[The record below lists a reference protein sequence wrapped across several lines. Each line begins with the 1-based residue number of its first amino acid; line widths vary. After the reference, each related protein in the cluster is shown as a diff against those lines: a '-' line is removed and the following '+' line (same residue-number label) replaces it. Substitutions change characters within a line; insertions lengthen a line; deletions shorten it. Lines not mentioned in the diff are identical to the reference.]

1 MTRPVLVVGGGLGG
15 VATALGLAQQGRSV
29 RLLEQSAEI
38 APIGYGVQI
47 GPNVLPVLAR
57 LGLGDEVRRAA
68 YLPDDLLLLDAY
80 TGEHLVRVPL
90 KGEAFERRYPAPY
103 IAIHRVDLHEIL
115 LKAIRQLPNVD
126 LNQATTVSGYTQTGD
141 AVQVQTEAGGSIEGC
156 ALVAADGLRSRLR
169 AQMHPEDAS
178 RDTGYVAH
186 RTIVNMREAP
196 ASLQRRTGVTMWTG
210 DGFHVIYY
218 PLRERTEMNIVAV
231 FHVPAGLE
239 PTDNDGYRNY
249 IDEIAAKAQ
258 PEVRDVISVVNLER
272 RWAIADRNPLRRW
285 ADGRVTLLGDSAHAT
300 LQSLAQGAGMALE
313 DAAELTTLMA
323 KSPDEPAR
331 AFAAFQRQRFVR
343 TARVQLESRALWHT
357 YHCGGADAE
366 VRTQQLQERTTEDLY
381 RCFDWLWNPATAR
394 GAVPS
399 ELKQGT
405 YERSAG

>member
-1 MTRPVLVVGGGLGG
+1 MTRPVLIVGGGLGG
-15 VATALGLAQQGRSV
+15 VATALGLGQQGRSV

-47 GPNVLPVLAR
+47 GPNVLPVLER
-57 LGLGDEVRRAA
+57 FGLGDEVRRAS

-80 TGEHLVRVPL
+80 TGEKLVRVPL

-115 LKAIRQLPNVD
+115 LKALRQLPSVD
-126 LNQATTVSGYTQTGD
+126 LNQATTVSSYTQTAD
-141 AVQVQTEAGGSIEGC
+141 AVQVQTEAGESIEGC

-186 RTIVNMREAP
+186 RTIVQMREAP
-196 ASLQRRTGVTMWTG
+196 ASLQERTGVTMWTG

-231 FHVPAGLE
+231 FRVPAGLE
-239 PTDNDGYRNY
+239 PTDNDAYKNY
-249 IDEIAAKAQ
+249 IDDTAASVQ
-258 PEVRDVISVVNLER
+258 SEVRDVISVVNLER

-285 ADGRVTLLGDSAHAT
+285 ADGCVTLLGDSAHAT

-313 DAAELTTLMA
+313 DASALTALMA
-323 KSPDEPAR
+323 KDPEDPAR
-331 AFAAFQRQRFVR
+331 AFAAFERQRFVR

-357 YHCGGADAE
+357 YHCGGTDAE
-366 VRTQQLQERTTEDLY
+366 VRTQQLQERTTEDLH
-381 RCFDWLWNPATAR
+381 RCFDWLWNPAAAR
-394 GAVPS
+394 RAVP
-399 ELKQGT
+399 
-405 YERSAG
+405 A

>member
-1 MTRPVLVVGGGLGG
+1 MTRPVLIVGGGLGG
-15 VATALGLAQQGRSV
+15 VATALGLGQQGLSV

-47 GPNVLPVLAR
+47 GPNVLPVLER
-57 LGLGDEVRRAA
+57 FGLGDEVRRAS

-80 TGEHLVRVPL
+80 TGEKLVCVPL
-90 KGEAFERRYPAPY
+90 KGVAFERRYPAPY

-115 LKAIRQLPNVD
+115 LKALRQLPNVD
-126 LNQATTVSGYTQTGD
+126 LNQATTVSGYTQTAG
-141 AVQVQTEAGGSIEGC
+141 AVQVQTETGESIEGC

-186 RTIVNMREAP
+186 RTIVPMREAP
-196 ASLQRRTGVTMWTG
+196 ASLQKRAGVTMWTG

-218 PLRERTEMNIVAV
+218 PLREHTEMNIVAV
-231 FHVPAGLE
+231 FRVPQGME
-239 PTDNDGYRNY
+239 PTDNDKYKTY
-249 IDEIAAKAQ
+249 IDGIAASAQ

-272 RWAIADRNPLRRW
+272 RWAIADRNPLRHW

-313 DAAELTTLMA
+313 DASELAALLA
-323 KSPDEPAR
+323 KDPDDPAR
-331 AFAAFQRQRFVR
+331 AFTAFERQRFVR

-357 YHCGGADAE
+357 YHCGGIDAQ
-366 VRTQQLQERTTEDLY
+366 VRTQQLQERTTDDLY
-381 RCFDWLWNPATAR
+381 RCFDWLWNPANAR
-394 GAVPS
+394 GKS
-399 ELKQGT
+399 TGQ
-405 YERSAG
+405 R

>member
-1 MTRPVLVVGGGLGG
+1 MTRPVLIVGGGLGG
-15 VATALGLAQQGRSV
+15 VAAALGLGQQDISV

-47 GPNVLPVLAR
+47 GPNVLPVLKR
-57 LGLGDEVRRAA
+57 LGLGDEVRRAS
-68 YLPDDLLLLDAY
+68 YLPDDLLLLDAH
-80 TGEHLVRVPL
+80 TGEQLVRVPL

-115 LKAIRQLPNVD
+115 LKAVRQLPCVD
-126 LNQATTVSGYTQTGD
+126 LNQATTVRGYSQTSD
-141 AVQVQTEAGGSIEGC
+141 AVQVQTEAGESIEGC
-156 ALVAADGLRSRLR
+156 ALIGADGLRSRLR
-169 AQMHPEDAS
+169 AQMHPDDAP

-186 RTIVNMREAP
+186 RTIVPMREAP
-196 ASLQRRTGVTMWTG
+196 ISLHKRTGVTMWTG

-231 FHVPAGLE
+231 FRVPSGLE

-249 IDEIAAKAQ
+249 IDDTAARTQ
-258 PEVRDVISVVNLER
+258 PEVRDVISMVNLER
-272 RWAIADRNPLRRW
+272 RWSIADRNPLRQW

-313 DAAELTTLMA
+313 DASSLTALMM
-323 KSPDEPAR
+323 KNPTDPAH
-331 AFAAFQRQRFVR
+331 AFAAFERQRFVR

-357 YHCGGADAE
+357 YHCGGADAQ

-381 RCFDWLWNPATAR
+381 RCFDWLWNVPPTHGGAPA
-394 GAVPS
+394 
-399 ELKQGT
+399 
-405 YERSAG
+405 

>member
-1 MTRPVLVVGGGLGG
+1 MTRPVLIVGGGLGG
-15 VATALGLAQQGRSV
+15 VATALGLGAQGFHV
-29 RLLEQSAEI
+29 RLLEQSSEI

-47 GPNVLPVLAR
+47 GPNVLPVLER
-57 LGLGDEVRRAA
+57 LGLGDDVRRAA

-80 TGEHLVRVPL
+80 TGEKLVRVPL

-115 LKAIRQLPNVD
+115 LKAVRQMPNVD
-126 LNQATTVSGYTQTGD
+126 LNQATTVAGYTQTAD
-141 AVQVQTEAGGSIEGC
+141 AVQVQTEAGESIEGW

-169 AQMHPEDAS
+169 TQMHPEDAS

-186 RTIVNMREAP
+186 RTIVPMRDAP
-196 ASLQRRTGVTMWTG
+196 HSLQKRAGVTMWTG

-231 FHVPAGLE
+231 FQVPTGLE
-239 PTDNDGYRNY
+239 PTDNDGYRNH
-249 IDEIAAKAQ
+249 IHDIAAKAQ

-313 DAAELTTLMA
+313 DAAALTALMTTY
-323 KSPDEPAR
+323 PEEPAR
-331 AFAAFQRQRFVR
+331 AFAAFERQRFVR

-381 RCFDWLWNPATAR
+381 RCFDWLWNPAVAR
-394 GAVPS
+394 GGVQS
-399 ELKQGT
+399 
-405 YERSAG
+405 